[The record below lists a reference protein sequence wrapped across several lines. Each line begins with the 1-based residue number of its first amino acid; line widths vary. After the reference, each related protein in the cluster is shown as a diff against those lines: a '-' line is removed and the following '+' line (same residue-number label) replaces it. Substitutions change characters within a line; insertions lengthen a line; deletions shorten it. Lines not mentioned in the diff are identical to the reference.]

1 MGRTRK
7 YRKDLPE
14 RVYWHHGSHF
24 FVDRAGIWHNL
35 GVDFYAAMIAYA
47 TLNAMP
53 SPATTIGHAID
64 RYIRE
69 VIADKARGTQREYLR
84 ALGLLRDVFG
94 EMRPDEVTPAHLY
107 AYMDTRPRVSANREI
122 KGTFSDVF
130 QYAIRWGMTE
140 RNPCRLIARNTEKP
154 RTRYVTD
161 AEYIAVYNTMPT
173 PVQCAM
179 DIAITTGLRQG
190 DILKLRLGDWTEAGL
205 LVKTG
210 KTGKVLRF
218 KRTPELA
225 ATIAQCR
232 SLPSKISTLAIIHNR
247 EGQHYTSGGFQAM
260 WKRRMTEAL
269 KDGLITEHFTFHD
282 LRAKAGSETDD
293 DRLLGH
299 QNPTTLN
306 KVYKRAPTEVTPIKR
321 KKRKT

>member
-7 YRKDLPE
+7 NRKDLPE
-14 RVYWHHGSHF
+14 RVYFRHGAYY
-24 FVDRAGIWHNL
+24 FVDRAGKWHRL
-35 GVDFYAAMIAYA
+35 DTDFHAAMIVYA

-69 VIADKARGTQREYLR
+69 VISDKALATQREYMR
-84 ALGLLRDVFG
+84 ALGLLRSVFG
-94 EMRPDEVTPAHLY
+94 DMRPDDVTPAHLY
-107 AYMDTRPRVSANREI
+107 AYMDKRPRVSANREI

-130 QYAIRWGMTE
+130 QHAIRWGMTE
-140 RNPCRLIARNTEKP
+140 RNPCRLVARNAERP

-161 AEYIAVYNTMPT
+161 AEYTAVYSTMPAS
-173 PVQCAM
+173 VQCAM
-179 DIAITTGLRQG
+179 DIAIATGLRQG

-210 KTGKVLRF
+210 KTGRVLLF
-218 KRTPELA
+218 ERTPELA
-225 ATIAQCR
+225 ATIARCR
-232 SLPSKISTLAIIHNR
+232 SLPSKVSTLAIIYNR

-260 WKRRMTEAL
+260 WKRKMTDAL
-269 KDGLITEHFTFHD
+269 KAGLIVDHFTFHD
-282 LRAKAGSETDD
+282 LRGKAGSESSD

-299 QNPTTLN
+299 QNSATLN
-306 KVYKRAPTEVTPIKR
+306 RHYKRAPVKVTPIGR
-321 KKRKT
+321 KK